1 MDLLTAKAGTEI
13 NKTGWDERSCLQ
25 GCAKG
30 ELQSQE
36 VFYRRF
42 YPAMMALVKR
52 YTDDKDECTSILNN
66 AFLKAFRK
74 IGSFRNEGSL
84 EGWLRRIVIHAVSD
98 YFRYRHQPQEIP
110 HDTVPDNVSKNTSI
124 EIPYDYQLLL
134 KLFEGLPPST
144 RAVVNLFIIEGYGHK
159 EIGSIMGIS
168 ENTSKWH
175 VAEGRKLLQ
184 QKLNILKK

>member
-1 MDLLTAKAGTEI
+1 MDLLTAKAGTET

-25 GCAKG
+25 GCVKG

-36 VFYRRF
+36 AFYRRF
-42 YPAMMALVKR
+42 YPTMMALVKR

-98 YFRYRHQPQEIP
+98 YFRYRHQPHEIP
-110 HDTVPDNVSKNTSI
+110 HDTVPEHASNNTSI
-124 EIPYDYQLLL
+124 DIPYDYQLLL

-144 RAVVNLFIIEGYGHK
+144 RAVVNLFIIDGYGHK

-184 QKLNILKK
+184 QKLNTLKK